1 MNVLEIQQTIRGFRN
16 ATGLFPEIQIG
27 PDSNTEYTL
36 GIFST
41 AVVSLLLEKKYE
53 QETTE
58 LRSQIAKSLLDVRNA
73 DGTWSFD
80 GPGGI
85 YPPDIDDTILALS
98 ATREKLGYDET
109 KRQCRHILEH
119 RVVWKNGLVCTYL
132 DQRRSSPLDI
142 IVNLHTLIGCQRI
155 GYIPKGLKNHVKSSL
170 YNKTSMTG
178 YYCSERYIR
187 FVIDEAL
194 DDEEVK
200 DTIHP
205 ALTPH
210 LSIPGE
216 VLFRRRSEEVSYQS
230 PAVSYLLDRICRI
243 KR

>member
-1 MNVLEIQQTIRGFRN
+1 MNTFEIQQVMRGFRN
-16 ATGLFPEIQIG
+16 AEGFFQEIQNG
-27 PDSNTEYTL
+27 PGPIIDYTL

-41 AVVSLLLEKKYE
+41 AMVSLLLEKKYG
-53 QETTE
+53 QKTTD
-58 LRSQIAKSLLDVRNA
+58 LRSEITKNLLDVRNT

-98 ATREKLGYDET
+98 ATREELGYDET

-155 GYIPKGLKNHVKSSL
+155 GYVPKGLKDHVKSSL
-170 YNKTSMTG
+170 YNKTGMTG

-187 FVIDEAL
+187 FVIEEAL

-210 LSIPGE
+210 LSLPGE